1 MKSRSLIIIL
11 LLVEFSAKT
20 LFGGSL
26 TGKFGIGER
35 LSAVS
40 ARSLGMGGVNIVLND
55 AFNYSRWNP
64 AQWIF
69 VRPVRV
75 NFLSNTN
82 YNQVENGVNGS
93 FTEFGGF
100 TMGFP
105 LGSEFVVAGGVYPL
119 SSSNY
124 SLVQSGNTNGVPWDL
139 RVDGSGGISTFGLGV
154 AYLVNGKISIGI
166 KNDWI
171 FGNKIQEW
179 NTVFGEDGFREGDF
193 TKITLFD
200 GSIFTLSSFAQNNKF
215 TYAFSLSLPIGFN
228 IRREI
233 NLIFADDII
242 GSKKGIDYPV
252 EFRLGLSYSFFD
264 RYRYAIE
271 YQRSDWSGFDADFDG
286 QYGVAYD
293 ILSGIERN
301 SITRRAPFLS
311 SIALRGGASFRKL
324 YVKTFDDGDIF
335 ETSFSFGLGIPIH
348 RGKENIDLGVA
359 FVFRDNENTT
369 LPNEKGIIF
378 SIGYS
383 ASEIW
388 FVRKSR

>member
-1 MKSRSLIIIL
+1 LKSRSLIIIL

-154 AYLVNGKISIGI
+154 AYLVNDKISIGI

-179 NTVFGEDGFREGDF
+179 NTVFGETGFRQGDF
-193 TKITLFD
+193 TKITSFD
-200 GSIFTLSSFAQNNKF
+200 GSILTLSSFAQNNKF

-242 GSKKGIDYPV
+242 GSKIGIGTKRKTHC
-252 EFRLGLSYSFFD
+252 ETAELS
-264 RYRYAIE
+264 
-271 YQRSDWSGFDADFDG
+271 
-286 QYGVAYD
+286 
-293 ILSGIERN
+293 
-301 SITRRAPFLS
+301 
-311 SIALRGGASFRKL
+311 K
-324 YVKTFDDGDIF
+324 
-335 ETSFSFGLGIPIH
+335 
-348 RGKENIDLGVA
+348 
-359 FVFRDNENTT
+359 
-369 LPNEKGIIF
+369 
-378 SIGYS
+378 
-383 ASEIW
+383 
-388 FVRKSR
+388 